1 MRLRTMAKDGEDGLD
16 IPSPG
21 IVDPVQLQSSTD
33 DDS

>member
-1 MRLRTMAKDGEDGLD
+1 MRLQTMAKDGEDGRG
-16 IPSPG
+16 IPLPG